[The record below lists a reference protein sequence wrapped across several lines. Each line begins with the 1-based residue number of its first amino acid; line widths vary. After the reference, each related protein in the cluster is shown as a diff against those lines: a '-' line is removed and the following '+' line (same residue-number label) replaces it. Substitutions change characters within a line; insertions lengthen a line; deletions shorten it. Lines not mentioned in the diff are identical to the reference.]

1 MSKIAKRI
9 RDNLLIIL
17 LQLIYY
23 IRLLKFALSYFLIL
37 LFLFFIVAI
46 LGNIDLTP
54 EKFTLFLTLNYN
66 PTNIAETIAQIIM
79 FLIQTS
85 PIMAFVEVR
94 TLTYEEK
101 AVLKAQRMRNH
112 IIVIG
117 LGHLGKRVVKVL
129 KELEIPFVLVTLS
142 DVKDSDV
149 VNELIADDIPVI
161 FGDATSR
168 NILKSAGIENARAV
182 IISINND
189 TINPIIAERAK
200 EINPNVKVIARVYW
214 DEIANLLLK
223 SKFADE
229 VLSTTALSVAKYI
242 VGCYHDIATE
252 IPPPIPLRINKNS
265 PIITMTP
272 ETFEEKTSLNILAI
286 IRENKLLRDTKSF
299 KEGDVLIVWGEIS
312 SLKSLFSIIE

>member
-23 IRLLKFALSYFLIL
+23 IKLLKFALSYFLIL

-117 LGHLGKRVVKVL
+117 LGHLGKRIVKVL
-129 KELEIPFVLVTLS
+129 RELEIPFVLVTLS

-200 EINPNVKVIARVYW
+200 EINPNVKAI
-214 DEIANLLLK
+214 
-223 SKFADE
+223 
-229 VLSTTALSVAKYI
+229 LSSGYK
-242 VGCYHDIATE
+242 
-252 IPPPIPLRINKNS
+252 IN
-265 PIITMTP
+265 
-272 ETFEEKTSLNILAI
+272 EFQ
-286 IRENKLLRDTKSF
+286 
-299 KEGDVLIVWGEIS
+299 KEYNNE
-312 SLKSLFSIIE
+312 